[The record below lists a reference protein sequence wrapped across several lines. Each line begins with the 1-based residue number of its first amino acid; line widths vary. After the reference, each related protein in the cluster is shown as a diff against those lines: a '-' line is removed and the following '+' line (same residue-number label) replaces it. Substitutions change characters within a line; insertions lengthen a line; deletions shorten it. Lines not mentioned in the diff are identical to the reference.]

1 MELITPSL
9 GTIFWMSIA
18 FFIVLFILRKYA
30 WRPILGFLKERE
42 NSIQDALFSAQ
53 KAKEEMSKLMAD
65 NEKIIAEGKN
75 QRDQIIIEARELKES
90 IINDARSSASEEARK
105 MIEMAKQSIK
115 NEKETAINEIKEQI
129 ITLSVDI
136 AGKILQQK
144 LAESS
149 EQNELIEKSLRDI
162 KLN

>member
-18 FFIVLFILRKYA
+18 FFIVLFILKKYA

-42 NSIQDALFSAQ
+42 NSIQDALLSAQ
-53 KAKEEMSKLMAD
+53 KAKEEMSKLVAD
-65 NEKIIAEGKN
+65 NEKIIAEAKN
-75 QRDQIIIEARELKES
+75 ERDKIIIEARELKES
-90 IINDARSSASEEARK
+90 IINDARNNALEEARK
-105 MIEMAKQSIK
+105 MIDTAKQSIK
-115 NEKETAINEIKEQI
+115 KEKETAINEIKEQI

-144 LAESS
+144 LTESP
-149 EQNELIEKSLRDI
+149 EQKEFIEKSLRDI